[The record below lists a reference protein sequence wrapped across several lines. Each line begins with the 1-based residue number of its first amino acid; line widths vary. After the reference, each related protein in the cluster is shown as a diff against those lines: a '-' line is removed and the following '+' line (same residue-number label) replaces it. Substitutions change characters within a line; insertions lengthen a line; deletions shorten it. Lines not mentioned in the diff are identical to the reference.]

1 VQALLAGHT
10 HLLTLQR
17 CFEGL
22 QMHAWLL
29 AWAMMGDVEVV
40 LRIGMLLLVPV
51 GFQPRVY
58 YPVQML
64 RGPLWNDSHVLQR
77 LFLELKDS
85 PRFRVW
91 VVLFSHI
98 GRKGVFLLFISVVK
112 LYRLL
117 MLQVFMRFWWLIG
130 IPGHWSILLPVCTPP
145 LLETLSDVFE
155 SLREFIIRFSSS
167 THLHQEIILFRVLE
181 AASPSHYWW
190 EEHLRVTEALR

>member
-1 VQALLAGHT
+1 MQALLARHPY
-10 HLLTLQR
+10 LLTLQR
-17 CFEGL
+17 CLEGL
-22 QMHAWLL
+22 QMQAWLL

-40 LRIGMLLLVPV
+40 LRIWMLLLVPV

-64 RGPLWNDSHVLQR
+64 WGPLWNDCHMLHRGS
-77 LFLELKDS
+77 LEVKDS
-85 PRFRVW
+85 LRFRVW

-98 GRKGVFLLFISVVK
+98 GRKGVFLLFISFIK

-130 IPGHWSILLPVCTPP
+130 IPGHWDILLPVCTPP

-155 SLREFIIRFSSS
+155 SLREFITRFPCS

-181 AASPSHYWW
+181 ATGASHYGW
-190 EEHLRVTEALR
+190 EEHLRVTDTLR

>member
-1 VQALLAGHT
+1 VQALLAGHLY
-10 HLLTLQR
+10 LLTLQR
-17 CFEGL
+17 CLEGL

-40 LRIGMLLLVPV
+40 LRIGMLLLVPI

-64 RGPLWNDSHVLQR
+64 WGPLWNDSHLLQR
-77 LFLELKDS
+77 RFLEVKDS
-85 PRFRVW
+85 PRFWVR

-98 GRKGVFLLFISVVK
+98 GREGVFLLFISVVK

-117 MLQVFMRFWWLIG
+117 MLQVFMRFWWLIR
-130 IPGHWSILLPVCTPP
+130 IPGHRSILLPVCTPP

-155 SLREFIIRFSSS
+155 SLREFIIWFSCC
-167 THLHQEIILFRVLE
+167 THLHLEIILFCVFK
-181 AASPSHYWW
+181 AAGPSHYGW
-190 EEHLRVTEALR
+190 EEHLRFTDTLR